1 MKIEKYN
8 KKEVKT
14 MGRAHEV
21 RAKRMA
27 QTNAAKSALFNRASK
42 EIYLAA
48 KSGVPD
54 PKENLALR
62 SAIEKWKAQHV
73 TRDVIDRAV
82 AKAKSKDSADFIPGR
97 YEGFGPAGVAIMVDT
112 LSDNEKRAFSA
123 VRACFTHHG
132 GNVGNSGCAAF
143 NFQKMGVISFDSDK
157 ATEEIEESLIM
168 NDVDLQ
174 NVDKDENTVVIQVT
188 PEALNHAREVCVS
201 EFGVG
206 EDDFSTCEVTFVP
219 TVTVDNIS
227 DDDKDKLQKL
237 IDDLDECEDVQG
249 VYHNGN
255 L

>member
-1 MKIEKYN
+1 
-8 KKEVKT
+8 

-112 LSDNEKRAFSA
+112 LTDNEKRAFSA

-188 PEALNHAREVCVS
+188 PSDLNKAREVLINDL
-201 EFGVG
+201 GIK
-206 EDDFSTCEVTFVP
+206 EDDFSTSEATFVP
-219 TVTVDNIS
+219 QALVKLS
-227 DDDKDKLQKL
+227 DEDKEKVQKL
-237 IDDLDECEDVQG
+237 LEDMDALEDVQA
-249 VYHNGN
+249 VYHNADLN
-255 L
+255 